1 MEARERGDA
10 LVVRIDPDDCAALWR
25 TVEPWLIAGK
35 RQVVLDFAGV
45 EFINSVNIAQVVALR
60 QRAQAAGAAVR
71 VVNLRENI
79 KAVFRILRLD
89 RIFALDDTLAPV

>member
-35 RQVVLDFAGV
+35 RQIVLDFAGV
-45 EFINSVNIAQVVALR
+45 DFINSVNIAQVVALR
-60 QRAQAAGAAVR
+60 QRAQAAGAGVR
-71 VVNLRENI
+71 VVNLAENI

-89 RIFALDDTLAPV
+89 RIFALDDTLAPA